1 MLQTLDI
8 VISMG
13 VIFLILSM
21 VNKYLIG
28 FFKRLL
34 NTKATV
40 ITGEMERFIGVKTS
54 KYLKLYLEE
63 KAKYMNLLDDKKRIR
78 QLNKSQMKTL
88 VSDLEK
94 FLKNEDVTEFQKVF
108 GIDITINEVKE
119 EIKEIK
125 GHLNNLKDK
134 IEDMYDN
141 TMEKIAEIYE
151 KKMRYITLIT
161 GLILAFVV
169 NADLFNIYV
178 TLSDSPATRDKIV
191 AACIR
196 EYRDRSG

>member
-151 KKMRYITLIT
+151 KKC
-161 GLILAFVV
+161 GILHSLP
-169 NADLFNIYV
+169 D
-178 TLSDSPATRDKIV
+178 
-191 AACIR
+191 
-196 EYRDRSG
+196 